1 MTIEQN
7 SGGAKAGRAAKIHII
22 TAFALAALFA
32 LNGCKKAPSPAGKP
46 PPAGGAFIAYYRAA
60 PGGTDFEIWRAR
72 ASGGKPEKYF
82 TTANPGGR
90 PLSAIGPG
98 VSLLSYNS
106 EDGRIYYTYGNSVY
120 SHPGRRGGEPVAR
133 LNSVAAS
140 GIKNVWIS
148 RGGDALLSLFTW
160 EEDRRTASEYITLN
174 LKNGEQKR
182 ISPSDPEWDAFDFYN
197 GRDFCYIGCE
207 GRGFKSGRGGAA
219 FMLEQPAGG
228 AAGWPKIV
236 IIGKGRRTT
245 ITDGSRRVLA
255 ARWSASGRAIAFIE
269 SENCPAEGSCAGR
282 LRFANADT
290 GEVSQISDSPLP
302 AEAIFNVSSAEDAV
316 YYSEQPSG
324 VFKFDFSTGKKTAVD
339 PYGVSPYL
347 AE

>member
-1 MTIEQN
+1 MGQN
-7 SGGAKAGRAAKIHII
+7 SGGAKAGRAAKTYI
-22 TAFALAALFA
+22 AAALALAALPA
-32 LNGCKKAPSPAGKP
+32 LYSCKKAPPPARKP

-72 ASGGKPEKYF
+72 VSGGKPEKYF
-82 TTANPGGR
+82 TAANPGGR

-106 EDGRIYYTYGNSVY
+106 KDGRAYHTYGDSVY
-120 SHPGRRGGEPVAR
+120 SHHGRRGGDPVAR

-140 GIKNVWIS
+140 GIKYVWIS

-160 EEDRRTASEYITLN
+160 AEDQRTASEYITLD

-182 ISPSDPEWDAFDFYN
+182 ISPSDPEWDAFDFYD
-197 GRDFCYIGCE
+197 GRDFCYVGCE
-207 GRGFKSGRGGAA
+207 GSSYKSARGGAA
-219 FMLEQPAGG
+219 FMLEQPTGG
-228 AAGWPKIV
+228 PAGWPKIV

-269 SENCPAEGSCAGR
+269 SENCSADTCAGR
-282 LRFANADT
+282 LRFADADT
-290 GEVSQISDSPLP
+290 GEASQISDAPLP
-302 AEAIFNVSSAEDAV
+302 AETIFNVSSAEDAV

-324 VFKFDFSTGKKTAVD
+324 VFKFDFSTGKKTCID
-339 PYGVSPYL
+339 PQGVSPYL